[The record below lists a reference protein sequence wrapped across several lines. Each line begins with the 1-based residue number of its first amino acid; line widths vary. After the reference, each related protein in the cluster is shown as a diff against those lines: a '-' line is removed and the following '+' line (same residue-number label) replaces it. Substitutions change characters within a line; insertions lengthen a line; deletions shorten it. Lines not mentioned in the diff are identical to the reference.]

1 MKILFH
7 TNQLTLRGTEIAVFD
22 YARYNEELLNNES
35 IIAVKRKGMHHPQ
48 AVEKFHQRFKVVY
61 YDTLPQLQ
69 KFAEVENVDIFYAI
83 KSGENDG
90 ILLQGVK
97 NCVHTVFMRFDP
109 HGEVY
114 AFVSE
119 WLSKTISGGKMPYVP
134 HIVHLPNVD
143 GDLRRK
149 LNIPESATVFGRYGG
164 WETFD
169 IPFAR
174 FLVDAMAAENPD
186 IYFLFMNTEKF
197 GEKRDNIIFLEG
209 VADLDYK
216 AKFIKTCDA
225 MLHAR
230 FCGESF
236 GIACGEFSIFNKPVI
251 TCNAGFVPERSH
263 INILG
268 SKGIYYADYDQLEKI
283 LRNFTKEPHKNWDA
297 YSEKYSPEAVMAKFK
312 EVFID
317 S

>member
-22 YARYNEELLNNES
+22 YACYNEEILNNNS
-35 IIAVKRKGMHHPQ
+35 IIAVRRSGMHHPQ
-48 AVEKFHQRFKVVY
+48 AVEKFHKRFQVVY

-69 KFAEVENVDIFYAI
+69 KFAEEEKVDIFYAI

-90 ILLQGVK
+90 IVLQGVK
-97 NCVHTVFMRFDP
+97 NCIHTVFMRYDP
-109 HGEVY
+109 HGDIY
-114 AFVSE
+114 AYVSE
-119 WLSKTISGGKMPYVP
+119 WLSKVISGGTMPYVP

-143 GDLRRK
+143 GDLRRE
-149 LNIPESATVFGRYGG
+149 LNIPERATVFGRYGG

-169 IPFAR
+169 IPFAKY
-174 FLVDAMAAENPD
+174 LVESIAAENPD
-186 IYFLFMNTEKF
+186 IYFLFMNTENF
-197 GEKRDNIIFLEG
+197 GKKKDNIIFLKG
-209 VADLDYK
+209 AADMEYK

-230 FCGESF
+230 FGGESF
-236 GIACGEFSIFNKPVI
+236 GISCGEFSIFNKPVI

-263 INILG
+263 IDILG
-268 SKGIYYADYDQLEKI
+268 NKGIYYEDYEQLAEI
-283 LRNFTKEPHKNWDA
+283 IINFRKEPGKNWDA
-297 YSEKYSPEAVMAKFK
+297 YSEKYSPAAVMAKFK